1 MWFKIESFSLSCFI
15 FPTAFVIALRSKEE
29 PVKDHHHL
37 LQPMCECLEHIFFKG
52 LKGKNKFNF
61 PRTCRLKKVFFQI
74 IVMYMYASVII
85 LSKSCIKHICC
96 KTYWVRKTELDV
108 IVNSH
113 MEIASSIN
121 FEVGRCNS
129 QGKYFTVGRQFG
141 ISYYQA
147 SDLSAYTCI
156 KFVGRKVKAA
166 MALLLKKIFGLVG
179 AVVISNF
186 FSLCSFLFTLVFK
199 NND

>member
-61 PRTCRLKKVFFQI
+61 PRTCRLKKVFFSDYSN
-74 IVMYMYASVII
+74 VHVC
-85 LSKSCIKHICC
+85 LSYYIFKSGIKHICC

-113 MEIASSIN
+113 TEIASSIN

-129 QGKYFTVGRQFG
+129 QGTC
-141 ISYYQA
+141 SY
-147 SDLSAYTCI
+147 DLA
-156 KFVGRKVKAA
+156 
-166 MALLLKKIFGLVG
+166 
-179 AVVISNF
+179 
-186 FSLCSFLFTLVFK
+186 
-199 NND
+199 